1 MSHLLRTSR
10 VFAWFFL
17 TGLSVAVIIG
27 SSLYL
32 YLRPNLP
39 PVAQLL
45 DVKLQTPLRVY
56 SEDNRLIAEFGEK
69 RRAPITIEQIPTIQL
84 QAFMAAED
92 ARFYEH
98 FGVDIKGLTRAA
110 VELVTTGSIQSG
122 GSTITMQVAKNY
134 FLSRDRT
141 FIRKFNEILLALQI
155 ERELNK
161 DQILELYL
169 NKIYLGNRAYGI
181 AAAAQVYYDKPVAE
195 LSLAQ
200 MAMLA
205 GLPKAPSAYNPLA
218 NPERAQIRRNWIL
231 GRMQDLGYITADA
244 RALATQEPLSASYN
258 TRETEVD
265 ADYVAEMARAEMVRR
280 FGENAYTDG
289 YSVTLTVDSAQQQT
303 ATEAV
308 RAGLEAYDRR
318 HGFRGPIGQ
327 FDTSNLTPDELS
339 ARMRNYPQV
348 ETLVP
353 AVVTGVDDENGQVA
367 VHTRTLGP
375 GLMPFDTMTW
385 ARRFRTESITGPEP
399 EKPSDVVSRGDVVY
413 VKIKQ
418 RPSPAD
424 AEAEAETEATDGT
437 NASQPGSANGL
448 RVALAQIPRV
458 EGALISLEAKT
469 GAIKALAGGY
479 SFNQSKY
486 NRATQ
491 ANRQP
496 GSTFKPFLYL
506 SALENGRTP
515 ATIYNDAPI
524 VFEDSEL
531 ETAWRPQNSSG
542 QFYGPTTL
550 RKGLYRSRNLVSIRL
565 LRDLGINTTL
575 DYLKQLKLPTENMP
589 NNLSLSL
596 GSGLLTPMEL
606 ARGFAVIANGGYDV
620 QPYLINRITE
630 SDGTVIYQAPGTI
643 LCDENCEELAAQ
655 PGNGGNEPEQA
666 PTIDGMTLP
675 ASKAPAKTD
684 APRIMPRLADER
696 SIYIMHSMMK
706 DVVRRGTGRRALA
719 LNRTDI
725 AGKTGTTNE
734 QKDTWFAGFN
744 HNIATTVWVGFDQ
757 PAPLGRGEY
766 GSSTALPIW
775 INYMKA
781 ALKEQPAANMPR
793 PNGIANIRINP
804 ETGERAR
811 PGEDGIFEIF
821 KEEDAPAPLAVQSN
835 GSNGDSGEGEDLSR
849 QIF

>member
-17 TGLSVAVIIG
+17 TGLSVAIIIS

-39 PVAQLL
+39 PVEQLL
-45 DVKLQTPLRVY
+45 DVRLQTPLRVY
-56 SEDNRLIAEFGEK
+56 SKDNRLIAEFGEK

-84 QAFMAAED
+84 QAFLAAED

-110 VELVTTGSIQSG
+110 VELITTGEIQSG

-155 ERELNK
+155 ERELDK
-161 DQILELYL
+161 SRILELYL

-181 AAAAQVYYDKPVAE
+181 AAAAQVYYDKPVTE

-218 NPERAQIRRNWIL
+218 NPERALIRRNWIL
-231 GRMQDLGYITADA
+231 GRMKDLGYITEDA
-244 RALATQEPLSASYN
+244 WSLATKAPLTASYN
-258 TRETEVD
+258 TRDAEVD

-280 FGENAYTDG
+280 YGENAYTDG
-289 YSVTLTVDSAQQQT
+289 YSVTLTVDSTKQQT
-303 ATEAV
+303 ATEAL

-327 FDTSNLTPDELS
+327 FDIEGLTPAELS
-339 ARMRNYPQV
+339 NQMQNYPRV
-348 ETLVP
+348 EALVP
-353 AVVTGVDDENGQVA
+353 AVVTSIDDEKDEVR
-367 VHTRTLGP
+367 VHARRLGP
-375 GLMPFDTMTW
+375 GIMPFDTMTW

-399 EKPSDVVSRGDVVY
+399 QNPSEVVSPGDVIY
-413 VKIKQ
+413 VKVDQ
-418 RPSPAD
+418 LPQVAD
-424 AEAEAETEATDGT
+424 SEAE
-437 NASQPGSANGL
+437 SGSASL
-448 RVALAQIPRV
+448 STQAVTELHVSLAQAPRI

-469 GAIKALAGGY
+469 GAIEALAGGY

-491 ANRQP
+491 ASRQP

-550 RKGLYRSRNLVSIRL
+550 REGLYRSRNLVSIRL

-575 DYLKQLKLPTENMP
+575 SYLEQLKLPTENMP
-589 NNLSLSL
+589 SNLSLSL

-620 QPYLINRITE
+620 QPYLIERIE
-630 SDGTVIYQAPGTI
+630 EWDGTVVYEAPDTL
-643 LCDENCEELAAQ
+643 LCDEDCEASSAPTVDTQQE
-655 PGNGGNEPEQA
+655 NPEQ
-666 PTIDGMTLP
+666 PPEIEGMALP
-675 ASKAPAKTD
+675 ASEAEENANE
-684 APRIMPRLADER
+684 PRIMQRLADER
-696 SIYIMHSMMK
+696 SIYIMHSMMQ

-719 LNRTDI
+719 LNRSDI

-744 HNIATTVWVGFDQ
+744 HDIATTVWVGFDQ
-757 PAPLGRGEY
+757 PAPLGRGEF
-766 GSSTALPIW
+766 GASTALPIW
-775 INYMKA
+775 VDYMKV
-781 ALKEQPAANMPR
+781 ALADQPAATMPR
-793 PNGIANIRINP
+793 PNGIVNIRINP

-811 PGEDGIFEIF
+811 PGEEAVFEIF
-821 KEEDAPAPLAVQSN
+821 KEEDAPSPLPAESN
-835 GSNGDSGEGEDLSR
+835 GGNGDNGNGDDLSR

>member
-17 TGLSVAVIIG
+17 TGLSVAIIIS

-39 PVAQLL
+39 PVEQLL
-45 DVKLQTPLRVY
+45 DVRLQTPLRVY
-56 SEDNRLIAEFGEK
+56 SKDNRLIAEFGEK

-84 QAFMAAED
+84 QAFLAAED

-110 VELVTTGSIQSG
+110 VELITTGEIQSG

-155 ERELNK
+155 ERELDKNR
-161 DQILELYL
+161 ILELYL

-181 AAAAQVYYDKPVAE
+181 AAAAQVYYDKPVTE

-218 NPERAQIRRNWIL
+218 NPERALIRRNWIL
-231 GRMQDLGYITADA
+231 GRMKDLGYITEDA
-244 RALATQEPLSASYN
+244 WSLASKAPLTASYN
-258 TRETEVD
+258 TRDAEVD

-280 FGENAYTDG
+280 YGENAYTDG
-289 YSVTLTVDSAQQQT
+289 YSVTLTVDSDKQRT
-303 ATEAV
+303 ATEAL

-327 FDTSNLTPDELS
+327 FDIEGLTPAELS
-339 ARMRNYPQV
+339 DKMQNYPRV

-353 AVVTGVDDENGQVA
+353 AVVTSIDDEKNEVK
-367 VHTRTLGP
+367 VHARRLGP
-375 GLMPFDTMTW
+375 GVMPFETMTW

-399 EKPSDVVSRGDVVY
+399 EKPSDVVNPGDVIY
-413 VKIKQ
+413 VKVDQLPQIKD
-418 RPSPAD
+418 S
-424 AEAEAETEATDGT
+424 EAESGSESASAQAVTELR
-437 NASQPGSANGL
+437 AS
-448 RVALAQIPRV
+448 LAQAPRI

-469 GAIKALAGGY
+469 GAIQALAGGY

-491 ANRQP
+491 ASRQP

-550 RKGLYRSRNLVSIRL
+550 REGLYRSRNLVSIRL

-575 DYLKQLKLPTENMP
+575 SYLKQLKLPTENMP
-589 NNLSLSL
+589 SNLSLSL

-620 QPYLINRITE
+620 QPYLIERIE
-630 SDGTVIYQAPGTI
+630 EWDGTVVYEAPKTI
-643 LCDENCEELAAQ
+643 LCDENCDASQTQVADAEQSTSEQ
-655 PGNGGNEPEQA
+655 PPE
-666 PTIDGMTLP
+666 IEGMTLP
-675 ASKAPAKTD
+675 ASAAEENTTK
-684 APRIMPRLADER
+684 PRIMQRLADER
-696 SIYIMHSMMK
+696 SIYIMHSMMQ

-719 LNRTDI
+719 LNRSDI

-744 HNIATTVWVGFDQ
+744 HDIATTVWVGFDQ
-757 PAPLGRGEY
+757 PSPLGRGEY
-766 GSSTALPIW
+766 GASTALPIW
-775 INYMKA
+775 VDYMKV
-781 ALKEQPAANMPR
+781 ALAGQPAATMPR
-793 PNGIANIRINP
+793 PNGIVNIRINP

-811 PGEDGIFEIF
+811 PGEEAVFEIF
-821 KEEDAPAPLAVQSN
+821 KEEDAPSPLPAESIGGN
-835 GSNGDSGEGEDLSR
+835 GNNSNGDDLSR

>member
-17 TGLSVAVIIG
+17 TGLSVAIIIS

-39 PVAQLL
+39 PVEQLL
-45 DVKLQTPLRVY
+45 DVRLQTPLRVY
-56 SEDNRLIAEFGEK
+56 SKDSRLIAEFGEK

-84 QAFMAAED
+84 QAFLAAED

-110 VELVTTGSIQSG
+110 VELITTGEIQSG

-155 ERELNK
+155 ERELDKNR
-161 DQILELYL
+161 ILELYL

-181 AAAAQVYYDKPVAE
+181 AAAAQVYYDKPVTE

-218 NPERAQIRRNWIL
+218 NPERALIRRNWIL
-231 GRMQDLGYITADA
+231 GRMKDLGYITEDA
-244 RALATQEPLSASYN
+244 WSLASKAPLTASYN
-258 TRETEVD
+258 TRDAEVD

-280 FGENAYTDG
+280 YGENAYTDG
-289 YSVTLTVDSAQQQT
+289 YSVTLTVDSDKQQT
-303 ATEAV
+303 ATEAL

-327 FDTSNLTPDELS
+327 FDIEGLTPAELS
-339 ARMRNYPQV
+339 DKMQNYPRV

-353 AVVTGVDDENGQVA
+353 AVVTSIDDEKNEVK
-367 VHTRTLGP
+367 VHARRLGP
-375 GLMPFDTMTW
+375 GVMPFETMTW

-399 EKPSDVVSRGDVVY
+399 EKPSDVVNPGEVIY
-413 VKIKQ
+413 VKVDQLPQIKD
-418 RPSPAD
+418 S
-424 AEAEAETEATDGT
+424 EAESGSEGAPTQAVTE
-437 NASQPGSANGL
+437 L
-448 RVALAQIPRV
+448 RVSLAQAPRI

-469 GAIKALAGGY
+469 GAIEALAGGY

-491 ANRQP
+491 ASRQP

-575 DYLKQLKLPTENMP
+575 SYLKQLKLPTENMP
-589 NNLSLSL
+589 SNLSLSL

-620 QPYLINRITE
+620 QPYLIERIE
-630 SDGTVIYQAPGTI
+630 EWDGTVVYEAPKTI
-643 LCDENCEELAAQ
+643 LCDENCDASQRQVADAEQSTSEQ
-655 PGNGGNEPEQA
+655 PPE
-666 PTIDGMTLP
+666 IEGMTLP
-675 ASKAPAKTD
+675 ASAAEENTTE
-684 APRIMPRLADER
+684 PRIMQRLADER
-696 SIYIMHSMMK
+696 SIYIMHSMMQ

-719 LNRTDI
+719 LNRSDI

-744 HNIATTVWVGFDQ
+744 HDIATTVWVGFDQ
-757 PAPLGRGEY
+757 PSPLGRGEY
-766 GSSTALPIW
+766 GASTALPIW
-775 INYMKA
+775 VDYMKV
-781 ALKEQPAANMPR
+781 ALAGQPAATMPR
-793 PNGIANIRINP
+793 PNGIVNIRINP

-811 PGEDGIFEIF
+811 PGEEAVFEIF
-821 KEEDAPAPLAVQSN
+821 KEEDAPSPLPAESIR
-835 GSNGDSGEGEDLSR
+835 GNGDNGNGDDLSR

>member
-17 TGLSVAVIIG
+17 TGLSVAIIIS

-39 PVAQLL
+39 PVEQLL
-45 DVKLQTPLRVY
+45 DVRLQTPLRVY
-56 SEDNRLIAEFGEK
+56 SKDNRLIAEFGEK

-84 QAFMAAED
+84 QAFLAAED

-110 VELVTTGSIQSG
+110 VELITTGEIQSG

-155 ERELNK
+155 ERELDKNR
-161 DQILELYL
+161 ILELYL

-181 AAAAQVYYDKPVAE
+181 AAAAQVYYDKPVTE

-218 NPERAQIRRNWIL
+218 NPERALIRRNWIL
-231 GRMQDLGYITADA
+231 GRMKDLGYITEDA
-244 RALATQEPLSASYN
+244 WSLASKAPLTASYN
-258 TRETEVD
+258 TRDAEVD

-280 FGENAYTDG
+280 YGENAYTDG
-289 YSVTLTVDSAQQQT
+289 YSVTLTVDSDKQQT
-303 ATEAV
+303 ATEAL

-327 FDTSNLTPDELS
+327 FDIEGLTPAELS
-339 ARMRNYPQV
+339 DKMQNYPRV

-353 AVVTGVDDENGQVA
+353 AVVTSIDDEKNEVK
-367 VHTRTLGP
+367 VHARHLGP
-375 GLMPFDTMTW
+375 GVMPFETMTW

-399 EKPSDVVSRGDVVY
+399 EKPSDVVNPGEVIY
-413 VKIKQ
+413 VKVDQLPQIKD
-418 RPSPAD
+418 S
-424 AEAEAETEATDGT
+424 EAE
-437 NASQPGSANGL
+437 PGSESASTQAVTEL
-448 RVALAQIPRV
+448 RVSLAQAPRI

-469 GAIKALAGGY
+469 GAIEALAGGY

-491 ANRQP
+491 ASRQP

-550 RKGLYRSRNLVSIRL
+550 REGLYRSRNLVSIRL

-575 DYLKQLKLPTENMP
+575 SYLKQLRLPTENMP
-589 NNLSLSL
+589 SNLSLSL

-620 QPYLINRITE
+620 QPYLIERIE
-630 SDGTVIYQAPGTI
+630 EWDGTVVYEAPKTI
-643 LCDENCEELAAQ
+643 LCDENCDASQTQVADAEQSTSEQ
-655 PGNGGNEPEQA
+655 PPE
-666 PTIDGMTLP
+666 IEGMTLP
-675 ASKAPAKTD
+675 ASAAEENTTK
-684 APRIMPRLADER
+684 PRIMQRLADER
-696 SIYIMHSMMK
+696 SIYIMHSMMQ

-719 LNRTDI
+719 LNRSDI

-744 HNIATTVWVGFDQ
+744 HDIATTVWVGFDQ
-757 PAPLGRGEY
+757 PSPLGRGEY
-766 GSSTALPIW
+766 GASTALPIW
-775 INYMKA
+775 VDYMKV
-781 ALKEQPAANMPR
+781 ALADQPAATMPR
-793 PNGIANIRINP
+793 PNGIVNIRINP

-811 PGEDGIFEIF
+811 PGEEAVFEIF
-821 KEEDAPAPLAVQSN
+821 KEEDAPSPLPAESI
-835 GSNGDSGEGEDLSR
+835 GGNGDNGNGDDLSR

>member
-17 TGLSVAVIIG
+17 TGLSVAIIIS

-39 PVAQLL
+39 PVEQLL
-45 DVKLQTPLRVY
+45 DVRLQTPLRVY
-56 SEDNRLIAEFGEK
+56 SKDNRLIAEFGEK

-84 QAFMAAED
+84 QAFLAAED

-110 VELVTTGSIQSG
+110 VELITTGEIQSG

-155 ERELNK
+155 ERELDKNR
-161 DQILELYL
+161 ILELYL

-181 AAAAQVYYDKPVAE
+181 AAAAQVYYDKAVTE

-218 NPERAQIRRNWIL
+218 NPERALIRRNWIL
-231 GRMQDLGYITADA
+231 GRMKDLGYITEDA
-244 RALATQEPLSASYN
+244 WSLASKAPLTASYN
-258 TRETEVD
+258 TRDAEVD

-280 FGENAYTDG
+280 YGENAYTDG
-289 YSVTLTVDSAQQQT
+289 YSVTLTVDSDKQQT
-303 ATEAV
+303 ATEAL

-327 FDTSNLTPDELS
+327 FDIEGLTPAELS
-339 ARMRNYPQV
+339 DKMQNYPRV

-353 AVVTGVDDENGQVA
+353 AVVTSIDDEKNEVK
-367 VHTRTLGP
+367 VHARRLGP
-375 GLMPFDTMTW
+375 GVMPFETMTW

-399 EKPSDVVSRGDVVY
+399 EKPSDVVNPGEVIY
-413 VKIKQ
+413 VKVDQLPQIKD
-418 RPSPAD
+418 S
-424 AEAEAETEATDGT
+424 EAESGSESAPTQAVTE
-437 NASQPGSANGL
+437 L
-448 RVALAQIPRV
+448 RVSLAQAPRI

-469 GAIKALAGGY
+469 GAIEALAGGY

-506 SALENGRTP
+506 AALENGRTP

-550 RKGLYRSRNLVSIRL
+550 REGLYRSRNLVSIRL

-575 DYLKQLKLPTENMP
+575 SYLKQLRLPTENMP
-589 NNLSLSL
+589 SNLSLSL

-620 QPYLINRITE
+620 QPYLIERIE
-630 SDGTVIYQAPGTI
+630 EWDGTVVYEAPKTI
-643 LCDENCEELAAQ
+643 LCDENCDASQTQVAYAEQSTSEQ
-655 PGNGGNEPEQA
+655 PPE
-666 PTIDGMTLP
+666 IEGMTLP
-675 ASKAPAKTD
+675 ASAAEENTTK
-684 APRIMPRLADER
+684 PRIMQRLADER
-696 SIYIMHSMMK
+696 SIYIMHSMMQ

-719 LNRTDI
+719 LNRSDI

-744 HNIATTVWVGFDQ
+744 HDIATTVWVGFDQ
-757 PAPLGRGEY
+757 PSPLGRGEY
-766 GSSTALPIW
+766 GASTALPIW
-775 INYMKA
+775 VDYMKV
-781 ALKEQPAANMPR
+781 ALADQPAATMPR
-793 PNGIANIRINP
+793 PNGIVNIRINP

-811 PGEDGIFEIF
+811 PGEEAVFEIF
-821 KEEDAPAPLAVQSN
+821 KEEDAPAPLPAESN
-835 GSNGDSGEGEDLSR
+835 GGNGDNSNGDDLSR

>member
-17 TGLSVAVIIG
+17 TGLSVAIIIS

-39 PVAQLL
+39 PVEQLL
-45 DVKLQTPLRVY
+45 DVRLQTPLRVY
-56 SEDNRLIAEFGEK
+56 SKDNRLIAEFGEK

-84 QAFMAAED
+84 QAFLAAED

-110 VELVTTGSIQSG
+110 VELITTGEIQSG

-155 ERELNK
+155 ERELDKNR
-161 DQILELYL
+161 ILELYL

-181 AAAAQVYYDKPVAE
+181 AAAAQVYYDKPVTE

-218 NPERAQIRRNWIL
+218 NPERALIRRNWIL
-231 GRMQDLGYITADA
+231 GRMKDLGYITEDA
-244 RALATQEPLSASYN
+244 WSLASKAPLTASYN
-258 TRETEVD
+258 TRDAEVD

-280 FGENAYTDG
+280 YGENAYTDG
-289 YSVTLTVDSAQQQT
+289 YSVTLTVDSDKQQT
-303 ATEAV
+303 ATEAL

-318 HGFRGPIGQ
+318 HGFRGPTGQ
-327 FDTSNLTPDELS
+327 FDIEGLTPAELS
-339 ARMRNYPQV
+339 DKMQNYPRV

-353 AVVTGVDDENGQVA
+353 AVVTSIDDEKNEVK
-367 VHTRTLGP
+367 VHARRLGP
-375 GLMPFDTMTW
+375 GVMPFETMTW

-399 EKPSDVVSRGDVVY
+399 EKPSDVVNPGEVIY
-413 VKIKQ
+413 VKVDQLPQIKD
-418 RPSPAD
+418 S
-424 AEAEAETEATDGT
+424 EAESGSESAPTQSVTE
-437 NASQPGSANGL
+437 L
-448 RVALAQIPRV
+448 RVSLAQAPRI

-469 GAIKALAGGY
+469 GAIEALAGGY

-491 ANRQP
+491 ASRQP

-550 RKGLYRSRNLVSIRL
+550 REGLYRSRNLVSIRL
-565 LRDLGINTTL
+565 LRDLGINTAL
-575 DYLKQLKLPTENMP
+575 SYLKQLKLPTENMP
-589 NNLSLSL
+589 SNLSLSL

-620 QPYLINRITE
+620 QPYLIERIE
-630 SDGTVIYQAPGTI
+630 EWDGTMVYEAPKTI
-643 LCDENCEELAAQ
+643 LCDENCDASQTQFADAEQSTSEQ
-655 PGNGGNEPEQA
+655 PPE
-666 PTIDGMTLP
+666 IEGMTLP
-675 ASKAPAKTD
+675 ASAAEENTTE
-684 APRIMPRLADER
+684 PRIMQRLADER
-696 SIYIMHSMMK
+696 SIYIMHSMMQ

-719 LNRTDI
+719 LNRSDI

-744 HNIATTVWVGFDQ
+744 HDIATTVWVGFDQ
-757 PAPLGRGEY
+757 PSPLGRGEY
-766 GSSTALPIW
+766 GASTALPIW
-775 INYMKA
+775 VDYMKV
-781 ALKEQPAANMPR
+781 ALADQPAATMPR
-793 PNGIANIRINP
+793 PNGIVNIRINP

-811 PGEDGIFEIF
+811 PGEEAVFEIF
-821 KEEDAPAPLAVQSN
+821 KEEDAPSPLPAESI
-835 GSNGDSGEGEDLSR
+835 GGNGDNGNGDDLSR